1 MLYGIDEKS
10 VTMKLNKYEKI
21 NLEINTEKEIGK
33 SISITLID
41 ESNSKIIFKEEID
54 VKNKNTILTEQ
65 VNKDGKYKVIFG
77 IDNIDDYNIKISA
90 VKTN

>member
-1 MLYGIDEKS
+1 
-10 VTMKLNKYEKI
+10 MKLNKYEKI

>member
-1 MLYGIDEKS
+1 
-10 VTMKLNKYEKI
+10 MKLNKYEKI
-21 NLEINTEKEIGK
+21 NLEINTEKETGK
-33 SISITLID
+33 PVSITLID

-54 VKNKNTILTEQ
+54 AKNKNTILTEQ

-90 VKTN
+90 INTNE